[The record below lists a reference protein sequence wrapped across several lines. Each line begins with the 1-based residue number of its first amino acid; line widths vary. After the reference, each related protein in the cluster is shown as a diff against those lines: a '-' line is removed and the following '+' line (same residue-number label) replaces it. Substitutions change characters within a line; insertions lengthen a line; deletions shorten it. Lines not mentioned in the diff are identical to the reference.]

1 MNKKSMLISDIE
13 KAPTKFKQTHK
24 VSVSGPFDEE
34 QPPKWFL
41 TYMQQFKQELKQEIK
56 QELKQELDVQ
66 EPPTWFLNYMKNF
79 KKEINDRIENLVKL
93 NNLKE

>member
-13 KAPTKFKQTHK
+13 KASTKFKQTHK

-34 QPPKWFL
+34 QPPKWF
-41 TYMQQFKQELKQEIK
+41 TSYMQQFKQELKQE
-56 QELKQELDVQ
+56 LDVQ
-66 EPPTWFLNYMKNF
+66 DPPTWFLNYMKDF
-79 KKEINDRIENLVKL
+79 KKEINDRIDNLVKL

>member
-13 KAPTKFKQTHK
+13 KASAKFKQTHK

-41 TYMQQFKQELKQEIK
+41 TYMENFKQEFKQELMQEFRKELKQEIK
-56 QELKQELDVQ
+56 KI
-66 EPPTWFLNYMKNF
+66 T
-79 KKEINDRIENLVKL
+79 DRIDNLVKL